1 MANLDA
7 LEEEDLPDFRIHDAE
22 QCYIDTI
29 KIQELEL
36 LDKQKFKNL
45 VKNTNNSQE
54 NNKIISQFTSP
65 LYLANLTLG
74 GDNEIQLLSPSV
86 LKDLAFKVLE
96 TPSPFD
102 QVACDQ
108 LPQSPKEIS
117 VSEKVELLALRKN
130 KKLHEKADHL
140 LGRSFRNCVMHSQQG
155 QESWRRQQSNKPP
168 I

>member
-74 GDNEIQLLSPSV
+74 GD
-86 LKDLAFKVLE
+86 
-96 TPSPFD
+96 
-102 QVACDQ
+102 
-108 LPQSPKEIS
+108 
-117 VSEKVELLALRKN
+117 
-130 KKLHEKADHL
+130 
-140 LGRSFRNCVMHSQQG
+140 
-155 QESWRRQQSNKPP
+155 
-168 I
+168 